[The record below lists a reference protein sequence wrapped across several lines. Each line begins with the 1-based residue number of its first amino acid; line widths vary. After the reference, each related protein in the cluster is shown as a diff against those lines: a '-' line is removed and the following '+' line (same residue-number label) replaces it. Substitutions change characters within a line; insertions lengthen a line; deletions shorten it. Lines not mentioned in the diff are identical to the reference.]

1 MVLFFDLSP
10 EEKYIY
16 DIICQAARELGTE
29 AYMIG
34 GYVRDKILGRKSYD
48 MDIVSVGSG
57 IDLANQVARKLKPAP
72 KVAIYQNFGTASL
85 RSDQIILE
93 FVGARKESYA
103 ANSRKPAIE
112 NGSLYDDQ
120 LRRDFTIN
128 ALAISLNEHNYGE
141 LIDPFDGMEHLSQKL
156 IKTPLDPDK
165 TFSDDPLRMMRAIR
179 FANQLGFVIHDE
191 TLAAIARNKERLK
204 IVSPERIYI
213 ELDKI
218 MRCDTPSIGFKLLFD
233 TGLLEFI
240 MPELVALA
248 GVEYQNGKGHKD
260 NFYHTLQVLDNLAA
274 NTENIWLRWAALLHD
289 IAKPA
294 TKKFDPKAGWTFHG
308 HDVLGA
314 VMVPRIFKRLRM
326 PLDQQMKYV
335 QKMVRYHLRPI
346 SLTKENITDSAVRRL
361 LVDAGEDIDDLMLLC
376 EADITSKNQQK
387 VKRLLENYEMVR
399 QKMAELEES
408 DRLRNWQPPISGDTI
423 MQAFDIK
430 SGPMIGEI
438 KNEIR
443 EAVLEGTIENDYKAA
458 YEFLIDLGRKKG
470 LKIKEKRQ

>member
-1 MVLFFDLSP
+1 MVLFFDLS
-10 EEKYIY
+10 EEENYIY
-16 DIICQAARELGTE
+16 AIIGEAAQELQSE

-57 IDLANQVARKLKPAP
+57 IALAKKVAEKLKPVP
-72 KVAIYQNFGTASL
+72 KVAVYQNYGTASL
-85 RSDQIILE
+85 RNEHLILE
-93 FVGARKESYA
+93 FVGARKESYSP
-103 ANSRKPAIE
+103 NSRKPAIE
-112 NGSLYDDQ
+112 NGTLYDDQ

-128 ALAISLNEHNYGE
+128 ALAISLNPGSYGE
-141 LIDPFDGMEHLSQKL
+141 LIDPFDGMEHLSQRL

-179 FANQLGFVIHDE
+179 FANQLGFIIHPE
-191 TLAAIARNKERLK
+191 TLNAIKNNNARLQ

-218 MRCDTPSIGFKLLFD
+218 MRCDVPSIGFKLLYD
-233 TGLLEFI
+233 TGLLNLI
-240 MPELVALA
+240 LPELVELA

-260 NFYHTLQVLDNLAA
+260 NFYHTLQVLDNVAEKS
-274 NTENIWLRWAALLHD
+274 NNIWLRWAALLHD

-294 TKKFDPKAGWTFHG
+294 TKKFDPKSGWTFHG
-308 HDVLGA
+308 HDILGA
-314 VMVPRIFKRLRM
+314 IMIPKIFKRLRM
-326 PLDQQMKYV
+326 PLDNQMRYV
-335 QKMVRYHLRPI
+335 QKLVRYHLRPI

-361 LVDAGEDIDDLMLLC
+361 IVDAGEDIDDLMLLC

-387 VKRLLENYEMVR
+387 VRRLLDNYEMVR
-399 QKMAELEES
+399 QKMAELEEN

-423 MQAFDIK
+423 MNAFDLQ
-430 SGPMIGEI
+430 SGPLIGEL

-443 EAVLEGTIENDYKAA
+443 EAVLEGTIENDFRAA
-458 YEFLIDLGRKKG
+458 YDFLLDLGKKKG
-470 LKIKEKRQ
+470 LKIKVS